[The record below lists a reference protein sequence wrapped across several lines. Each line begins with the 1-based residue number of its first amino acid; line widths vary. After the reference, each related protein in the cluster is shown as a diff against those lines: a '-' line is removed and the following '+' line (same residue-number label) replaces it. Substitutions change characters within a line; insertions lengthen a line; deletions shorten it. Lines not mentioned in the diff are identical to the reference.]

1 MRCSKIRCC
10 ALCVLVLCVYAEKT
24 KRMTMTKLEIIDDLH
39 GWTNEDLENRA
50 SICIT
55 IDGNL
60 VTWLNR
66 GYKEKLV
73 KALIAVLSEELDL
86 REEIEQAL
94 KYIDAVDAK
103 QLDNDQD
110 DDEAE
115 TK

>member
-1 MRCSKIRCC
+1 MKRVEITD
-10 ALCVLVLCVYAEKT
+10 VLY
-24 KRMTMTKLEIIDDLH
+24 D
-39 GWTNEDLENRA
+39 WTNEDLENRA
-50 SICIT
+50 SICIAT
-55 IDGNL
+55 EGNL

-103 QLDNDQD
+103 QLDKGQD
-110 DDEAE
+110 NDEARA
-115 TK
+115 K